1 MGSEMCIRDSLFFF
15 TDCMLS
21 PSATVGLLET
31 SYDDTY
37 EATSTSRARTL
48 SKYSFDGAPLG
59 LSPFS
64 RHRSV
69 KKQLAA
75 SLVS

>member
-1 MGSEMCIRDSLFFF
+1 
-15 TDCMLS
+15 MLYS
-21 PSATVGLLET
+21 YVAIK
-31 SYDDTY
+31 YDDTY
-37 EATSTSRARTL
+37 EATSSSRARTL

-75 SLVS
+75 SLAS